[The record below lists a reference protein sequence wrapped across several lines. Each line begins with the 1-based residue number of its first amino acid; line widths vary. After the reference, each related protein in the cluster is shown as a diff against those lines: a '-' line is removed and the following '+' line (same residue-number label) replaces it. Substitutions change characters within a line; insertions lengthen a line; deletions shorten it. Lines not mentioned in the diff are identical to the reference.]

1 MKRKGFHPLRKL
13 KGFIGTTGTLNLVL
27 IVVGAFFIWFNW
39 QLLDI
44 FRNCGSISGSWKRSR
59 LKDQRDWK
67 KGRKQK
73 MDEIIFEIIKVIVM
87 VAALFLTRYL
97 VPRIKEK
104 SSADKLV
111 LAEKWAKYA
120 VLKAQQV
127 LWAEKG
133 QDRKAY
139 VTEFLKEIL
148 IAKNIALS
156 DEQLDVL
163 IEAAVKQMKMEENA
177 GIVIEAAD
185 TIPTSGGEK
194 KC

>member
-1 MKRKGFHPLRKL
+1 M
-13 KGFIGTTGTLNLVL
+13 NEV
-27 IVVGAFFIWFNW
+27 
-39 QLLDI
+39 
-44 FRNCGSISGSWKRSR
+44 
-59 LKDQRDWK
+59 
-67 KGRKQK
+67 
-73 MDEIIFEIIKVIVM
+73 IFEIIKVVVM

-97 VPRIKEK
+97 VPWIREK
-104 SSADKLV
+104 CDTDKLA
-111 LAEKWAKYA
+111 LAEKWARYA

-163 IEAAVKQMKMEENA
+163 IEAAVKQMKIEENA
-177 GIVIEAAD
+177 SVVIEAVD
-185 TIPTSGGEK
+185 GVQMSTE
-194 KC
+194 